1 MINTIFV
8 ADIIIDLALKFVVL
22 FWCSIPFLIVIWGL
36 HSFWLIARD
45 GKKEKRCRCLLK
57 GTVID
62 ERTVTLGTHGNKST
76 YWKPR
81 FGYTFNGRDYT
92 AETPLCTREK
102 RFAAGGEVDIYID
115 EKHPEV
121 FWIPGEYKELN
132 KARKQG
138 GIILLL
144 VGGALIIGWGS
155 AFIFLK

>member
-1 MINTIFV
+1 M
-8 ADIIIDLALKFVVL
+8 
-22 FWCSIPFLIVIWGL
+22 IWGL

-121 FWIPGEYKELN
+121 FWIPSEAEGLN
-132 KARKQG
+132 ASNLFAGGMFLLG
-138 GIILLL
+138 GIAACVFFFWELLH
-144 VGGALIIGWGS
+144 V
-155 AFIFLK
+155 